1 MRQFPAAFS
10 RTLRNMPAMSL
21 GALRRDASE
30 RGDGSLTNSD
40 APRPAEANDAL
51 AQARVRFLTSGS
63 SESAG
68 PAGSPQGAGV
78 RQSIVASW
86 WRSRTW
92 KVAADH
98 IELSYVKDPN
108 LETALA
114 HSAAP
119 VLTRL
124 AEQLSG
130 TAVSIILT
138 DADGVVLDRRTGDGQ
153 LEQRLDWV
161 NLAPGF
167 SYAESS
173 VGTNGIGTAL
183 EGGQAADVFGHEH
196 YAEGLDEFGCAGV
209 PVRHPITG
217 QLLGVLDLTCWSKDA
232 SPLLMA
238 LARTTAG
245 HIERELTAT
254 SGRRE
259 LALFQEYLRAC
270 RHSNGIVFAL
280 NNDVVMMNDYARQVL
295 SPQDQAMLL
304 ATAADAMHG
313 SKRAIL
319 DVDLPTGARARLYC
333 SPVLNESGPS
343 GGVVR
348 VRLAEPADPTA
359 PGRTFTHPLLPG
371 IVGSGALWQR
381 ACDEVCAHQRDG
393 EWVTVH
399 GEPGAGKL
407 ALLRAVHRRYD
418 PAGRILVLDAAA
430 ENFLPS
436 VARELA
442 SGESTPEVG
451 AGEGTLV
458 LRHIDVLAPAA
469 RRELGTLLARH
480 RDTRWWVAATHDTLA
495 AHHDLD
501 GVLAGFPS
509 SVEVPPLR
517 HHIEDIRELVPFL
530 LVTLASGATLRCSTA
545 AMRLLMRAK
554 WPGNVAQLREVLH
567 RVTLHRR
574 VGVIEPGDLPPEL
587 QTVTGRVLNPLES
600 IERDAIVRG
609 LLDADGNK
617 KEAARALGMSRAT
630 IYRKIREYG
639 IDMPQ

>member
-1 MRQFPAAFS
+1 
-10 RTLRNMPAMSL
+10 
-21 GALRRDASE
+21 
-30 RGDGSLTNSD
+30 
-40 APRPAEANDAL
+40 
-51 AQARVRFLTSGS
+51 
-63 SESAG
+63 
-68 PAGSPQGAGV
+68 
-78 RQSIVASW
+78 
-86 WRSRTW
+86 
-92 KVAADH
+92 
-98 IELSYVKDPN
+98 
-108 LETALA
+108 
-114 HSAAP
+114 
-119 VLTRL
+119 
-124 AEQLSG
+124 
-130 TAVSIILT
+130 
-138 DADGVVLDRRTGDGQ
+138 
-153 LEQRLDWV
+153 
-161 NLAPGF
+161 
-167 SYAESS
+167 
-173 VGTNGIGTAL
+173 
-183 EGGQAADVFGHEH
+183 VFGHEH

-209 PVRHPITG
+209 PVRHPISG

-280 NNDVVMMNDYARQVL
+280 NNDVVMMNDFARQVL

-304 ATAADAMHG
+304 ATAAEAMHG

-319 DVDLPTGARARLYC
+319 DVDLPTGAKARLYC
-333 SPVLNESGPS
+333 SPVLTESGPS

-348 VRLAEPADPTA
+348 VRLAEPAETPA
-359 PGRTFTHPLLPG
+359 PGRSFTHPLLPG
-371 IVGSGALWQR
+371 LVGSGALWQR

-399 GEPGAGKL
+399 GEPGVGKL

-418 PAGRILVLDAAA
+418 PTGRIHVLDAAT
-430 ENFLPS
+430 EDFL
-436 VARELA
+436 ATTDRELA
-442 SGESTPEVG
+442 SGD
-451 AGEGTLV
+451 GTLV
-458 LRHIDVLAPAA
+458 LRHIDTLAPAA
-469 RRELGTLLARH
+469 RRELGTVLARH
-480 RDTRWWVAATHDTLA
+480 RARGTRWWVVATHAALA
-495 AHHDLD
+495 PDHDLD
-501 GVLAGFPS
+501 GVLASFPS

-530 LVTLASGATLRCSTA
+530 LVTLASGATLRCSAA

-554 WPGNVAQLREVLH
+554 WPGNVAQLREILR

-617 KEAARALGMSRAT
+617 KAAARALGMSRAT

-639 IDMPQ
+639 IDIPQ

>member
-1 MRQFPAAFS
+1 M
-10 RTLRNMPAMSL
+10 
-21 GALRRDASE
+21 
-30 RGDGSLTNSD
+30 TNSD

-51 AQARVRFLTSGS
+51 AQARERFLTSDAT
-63 SESAG
+63 ESTAS
-68 PAGSPQGAGV
+68 PPQGGGV

-98 IELSYVKDPN
+98 IELSFVKNPN
-108 LETALA
+108 LESPLA

-138 DADGVVLDRRTGDGQ
+138 DADGVVLDRRTGDGA
-153 LEQRLDWV
+153 LEQRLDGV
-161 NLAPGF
+161 HLAPGF

-209 PVRHPITG
+209 PVRHPISG

-245 HIERELTAT
+245 HIERELTAI

-304 ATAADAMHG
+304 ATAADAMRG

-319 DVDLPTGARARLYC
+319 DVDLPTGVKARLYC
-333 SPVLNESGPS
+333 SPVLAESGPS

-348 VRLAEPADPTA
+348 VRLAEPADPAA
-359 PGRTFTHPLLPG
+359 PGRTATHPLLPG
-371 IVGSGALWQR
+371 IVGTGALWQR

-399 GEPGAGKL
+399 GEPGVGKL

-418 PAGRILVLDAAA
+418 PAGRIHVLDAAA
-430 ENFLPS
+430 GDFLPA
-436 VARELA
+436 VARELDA
-442 SGESTPEVG
+442 GEGTREP

-458 LRHIDVLAPAA
+458 LRHIDALAPAA
-469 RRELGTLLARH
+469 RRELGALLARH
-480 RDTRWWVAATHDTLA
+480 RARGTRWWVAATHGTLA
-495 AHHDLD
+495 ADHDLD
-501 GVLAGFPS
+501 GVLASFPS

-530 LVTLASGATLRCSTA
+530 LVTLASGTTLRCSTA

-554 WPGNVAQLREVLH
+554 WPGNVAQLREVLR

>member
-1 MRQFPAAFS
+1 
-10 RTLRNMPAMSL
+10 
-21 GALRRDASE
+21 
-30 RGDGSLTNSD
+30 LTNSD
-40 APRPAEANDAL
+40 APRPVEPHDAL
-51 AQARVRFLTSGS
+51 ALARERFLTS
-63 SESAG
+63 ESAE
-68 PAGSPQGAGV
+68 STESTQGGGV
-78 RQSIVASW
+78 RQSIFASW

-108 LETALA
+108 LETPLA

-124 AEQLSG
+124 SEQLSG

-153 LEQRLDWV
+153 LEQHLDRV
-161 NLAPGF
+161 QLAPGF
-167 SYAESS
+167 SYAEQF

-209 PVRHPITG
+209 PVRHPISG

-304 ATAADAMHG
+304 ATAAEAMHG

-319 DVDLPTGARARLYC
+319 DVDMPSGAKARLYC
-333 SPVLNESGPS
+333 APVLTESGPT

-348 VRLAEPADPTA
+348 VRMVEPSDAFA
-359 PGRTFTHPLLPG
+359 PAKPFTHPLLPG
-371 IVGSGALWQR
+371 IVGSGPLWQR
-381 ACDEVCAHQRDG
+381 ACDEMCALHQNG
-393 EWVTVH
+393 EWATVH
-399 GEPGAGKL
+399 GEAGSGKL
-407 ALLRAVHRRYD
+407 ALLRAVHRRYH
-418 PAGRILVLDAAA
+418 PAGRFHVLDAADDG
-430 ENFLPS
+430 FLPA
-436 VARELA
+436 VDQELA
-442 SGESTPEVG
+442 S
-451 AGEGTLV
+451 GEGTLV
-458 LRHIDVLAPAA
+458 LQHIDALATGA
-469 RRELGTLLARH
+469 RRELGTVLALR
-480 RDTRWWVAATHDTLA
+480 RSRGTRWWVVATHGPLGA
-495 AHHDLD
+495 NHGLD
-501 GVLAGFPS
+501 GVLRHFAS
-509 SVEVPPLR
+509 SIEVPPLR

-530 LVTLASGATLRCSTA
+530 LVKLASGATLSCSTA

-554 WPGNVAQLREVLH
+554 WPGNVAQLREVLR
-567 RVTLHRR
+567 RVTMHRR

-587 QTVTGRVLNPLES
+587 QTITGRVLNPLES
-600 IERDAIVRG
+600 IERDAIVRS

-630 IYRKIREYG
+630 IYRKIRGYG
-639 IDMPQ
+639 IDIPQ